1 MYQTAPGFIHR
12 KIADADVLVSVGANV
27 AVFNGYIT
35 LNETCAFL
43 WDLMQTPKSAEQL
56 AQRLTDQYDV
66 TYQQALTDVGEL
78 LKILVVRGVVREVA
92 E

>member
-1 MYQTAPGFIHR
+1 MYRTAPGFIHR
-12 KIADADVLVSVGANV
+12 RIADTDVLVSMDV

-43 WDLMQTPKSAEQL
+43 LDRMKTPQTVQQL
-56 AQRLTDQYDV
+56 AQSLTEHYDV
-66 TYQQALTDVGEL
+66 TYLQALEDVKEML
-78 LKILVVRGVVREVA
+78 QTLVAKGVVQEVA